1 MLAQRTINK
10 LDSIKQILEEYK
22 NQGYLPVTLRHLYYK
37 LVSRTLIE
45 NKVEEYRKVVK
56 LMTYARENHIIPYSY
71 LTDSS
76 RTPKI
81 VSQFDNLKDLGN
93 AAINSYKK
101 CRWKCQDCYLE
112 VWIEKAA
119 MTSTIEDITR
129 KYCVPLITGKGYN
142 SLPIIWDAYNRMKE
156 YNKEHNIIIYL
167 GDHDPSG
174 VNMDLDIRNRF
185 MKNFGIEP
193 DIQRI
198 ALTMDQIQQYNLP
211 SQFAKKKDPR
221 YKKYKNQYGSE
232 SWEIEALPIKIIRE
246 LLENKIREYIDPV
259 KYNRV
264 LEQEEQDKERFME
277 MIEELL

>member
-1 MLAQRTINK
+1 MLAQRTRDK
-10 LDSIKQILEEYK
+10 LDKIKQILEYK
-22 NQGYLPVTLRHLYYK
+22 EQGYLPVTLRHLYYK
-37 LVSRTLIE
+37 LVSRSLIE
-45 NKVEEYRKVVK
+45 NDVHEYRKVGK
-56 LMTYARENHIIPYSY
+56 LMTYARENHIIPYDY

-76 RTPKI
+76 RIPSI

-101 CRWKCQDCYLE
+101 RRWKYQDCYLE

-156 YNKEHNIIIYL
+156 YNKEQNIILYL

-174 VNMDLDIRNRF
+174 VNMDVDIKNRF

-221 YKKYKNQYGSE
+221 YKNYKNQFGLE

-246 LLENKIREYIDPV
+246 LLENKIKEYIDFD

-264 LEQEEQDKERFME
+264 LEQEVQDKERFKE
-277 MIEELL
+277 IIEELI